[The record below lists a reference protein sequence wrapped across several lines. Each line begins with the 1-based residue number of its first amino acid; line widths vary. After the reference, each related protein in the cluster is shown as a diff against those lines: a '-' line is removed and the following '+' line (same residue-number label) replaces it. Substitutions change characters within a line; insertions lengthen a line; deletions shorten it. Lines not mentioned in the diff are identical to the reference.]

1 MDPKNEMLFSE
12 KQYFRQTWVWIIL
25 IALNVFFLFGIYTQL
40 IVGRPFGSKPMSD
53 TGLVVSSALFL
64 LLTVWF
70 YIFHLETIINKD
82 GIFVRFFPFQIK
94 YKSYLWNNIS
104 KAEVIQYHPIRDY
117 GGWGIRY
124 WIKGKAYN
132 VSGNKGIKLVFT
144 NGSRLLIGTNKPE
157 EAGFA
162 LQQIN
167 TFNP

>member
-1 MDPKNEMLFSE
+1 MNPKNEIIFSE

-25 IALNVFFLFGIYTQL
+25 IAFNVFFLFGIYTQL
-40 IVGRPFGSKPMSD
+40 IGGRLFGSKPMST

-104 KAEVIQYHPIRDY
+104 EAKVIQYNPLRDY

-124 WIKGKAYN
+124 WVKGKAYN

-144 NGSRLLIGTNKPE
+144 NGSRLLIGTNRPE

-162 LQQIN
+162 LQRIN